1 MRAAVAWICISLLA
15 APAQAREVHGASDS
29 FAGQGVA
36 VVWGVLR
43 GATEETTLVVLR
55 VAADARR
62 FSHVEVAGVD
72 PFTREAK
79 VRVAK
84 RALGAALDLRLPR
97 AGFAD
102 FPRTELRFS
111 GADALVVYY
120 LGIPDTTPEF
130 ASAAA
135 LEAHL
140 AARLARLREEGKAR

>member
-1 MRAAVAWICISLLA
+1 MRALALLCLALLA
-15 APAQAREVHGASDS
+15 LPAQARDVHGASDS
-29 FAGQGVA
+29 FAGEGV
-36 VVWGVLR
+36 VVLWGVLR

-72 PFTREAK
+72 PFTRQSK
-79 VRVAK
+79 VRVPK
-84 RALGAALDLRLPR
+84 SALGAALDLRLPR

-111 GADALVVYY
+111 GAEELVVYY

-130 ASAAA
+130 AAAVA
-135 LEAHL
+135 LEAHF
-140 AARLARLREEGKAR
+140 AARIASLRRNGPAR